1 MNENED
7 TAFDDR
13 EGDLS
18 AVEGL
23 TRRWNLDCEIVYG
36 PIRSRRF
43 GYSLGINLLPS
54 GQKVCDF
61 DCLYCQ
67 CGWSSRSLARQGF
80 AGVPFPSL
88 AEIEEAVEKRFRD
101 LSTQRILPDTIVFSG
116 NGEPTLYPEFT
127 RAVEIVKH
135 ARDHYLPQSRIGV
148 LTSGSQL
155 LNEAVFLTVSALDLK
170 SIKFDAG
177 GEWLDRPLT
186 TYDLQKMIPIWRE
199 LPQLTIQSFFCEGR
213 FDNTASK
220 DVEPWLGGLLQIQP
234 GRVQIYT
241 LDRVPPVPQM
251 RRASSLTLQA
261 LAGRVRSHVHCV
273 VELFG

>member
-1 MNENED
+1 MNEKED
-7 TAFDDR
+7 IGVEDG
-13 EGDLS
+13 GDVRS
-18 AVEGL
+18 AGERL

-36 PIRSRRF
+36 PIPSRRF
-43 GYSLGINLLPS
+43 GYSLGVNLLPS

-67 CGWSSRSLARQGF
+67 CGGSSRSLARQGF

-127 RAVEIVKH
+127 RAVEIVKQ
-135 ARDHYLPQSRIGV
+135 ARDHYLPQSRVGI
-148 LTSGSQL
+148 LTNGSQL
-155 LNEAVFLTVSALDLK
+155 QNEMVFQTVSALDLK
-170 SIKFDAG
+170 SVKFDAG

-186 TYDLQKMIPIWRE
+186 TYDLQEMIPIWRE

-213 FDNTASK
+213 FDNTASR

-234 GRVQIYT
+234 ARVQIYT

-251 RRASSLTLQA
+251 RRASSLTLEA
-261 LAGRVRSHVHCV
+261 LAGRVRLSLQGV